1 MGIFTKAVKNIVEN
15 QTSKI
20 KPSKDINPL
29 VKQTEDIF
37 KSPDQVGDPMFDS
50 ELSLLSD
57 TNQKVID
64 EEKLGFEKEEIVGR
78 LYSPVY
84 SAIENMAIGKGGTKG
99 ENISAY
105 LKKRA
110 PNVDKTELE
119 SFDII
124 LDPKRLYTKEE
135 VLDLAKEKGS
145 TDYTIEKLRF
155 PEYRDSQRQ
164 GVMDVEEDYVELTV
178 EGKQKYTESSSAVH
192 LGRKSNVGHS
202 RSSIRRESSKDG
214 PLTQKIANRLRYL
227 LIEEIQSDVAKRRGE
242 DGYLTGIEYNPD
254 EADYDRVIGSFED
267 ESMMAGINYN
277 VDTNP
282 NVEEIIRI
290 ELTNNFSPYNVN
302 NVDDIKIINEDE
314 TYIGLFKD
322 RIEKQT
328 GKRPEGNTLIKSARN
343 ALIDSSDFSRAKV
356 DDTLVNAQ
364 GSADPEGQFVDDI
377 DRLFNGLSEKLVNVY
392 SAQKEN
398 TKSIQKIPVDSRSG
412 YVRKLI
418 LANIAY
424 AKRNGID
431 KIVIPNPRE
440 IAKQRL
446 ESFDSILG
454 YDQQLFKAY
463 EKASKKKGFNKD
475 EFATDYF
482 EKIFKP
488 LYKDAVTKV
497 LNTLKSETKGK
508 IKYGTKELKYRG
520 PYKEDAQGRLT
531 NTRLPYKAN
540 AIEIDITDFEF
551 NPEAQSLR
559 FNEGGVVPMQ
569 EQMRLFNEG
578 GLEDEGG
585 SVDPVSG
592 NDVPVGSTQEEVRD
606 DIPAMLSEGEFVF
619 PADVVRFVGLEKL
632 MQLRQEAKMGLKQME
647 AMGQM
652 GNSEEA
658 TMPDDMP
665 FSMADLIIVG
675 GEGEEPREMAQ
686 GGVVHMNDGGYFP
699 KFVDQGV
706 ETAPINIEN
715 FDTTLP
721 DADFSNVKKYV
732 NKEGKVRFIPFG
744 PDGKP
749 LYPIPVGFFP
759 ENELPEDTPTETEE
773 AIPTTPTGGGGG
785 GGRSR
790 LSPFQE
796 AGSWNMDT
804 TTEAGMQMWID
815 EATKISTFGN
825 MGTGIVAAINPMLGA
840 AFAGFNK
847 MQKNKV
853 ISMLD
858 DKIGSAQSQAQIDSL
873 NKIKTRLTTKEGKGI
888 ISQAISGFIKP
899 IAEALGIGEK
909 EEKVIEEVSKSEA
922 VADPIVE
929 TEEETQQRYESTLA
943 QIKSLEPQRYES
955 TAEQMQRAEFMGDF
969 KQPDVGP
976 AFARSSFGKI
986 DLGATSEQVAEA
998 DRAQQRFA
1006 AQADAARKEKERLTP
1021 KPYES
1026 TAEQMQRAEFMGEF
1040 EQPQR
1045 YESTAEQMQRAEFQ
1059 MPEVQSTSVRKDGLS
1074 TERDPLPGLTQIK
1087 EGILNPLAD
1096 ALTINERGTTNA
1108 YESLMNFISQYTSDD
1123 PELSNLITQKV
1134 RSVDTE
1140 DLGFSG
1146 TINALGTGSL
1156 PTEGDI
1162 EKYLS
1167 SVSDDKPKKD
1177 TSAKDRKDRRDYQK
1191 TLRDAGTKAQKDV
1204 DRYKSSDAGKKA
1216 TSTASGKAAMDR
1228 TESVVRDMQRGVT
1241 RGFAKGGLAS
1251 RRK

>member
-1 MGIFTKAVKNIVEN
+1 MGIFTKGIKEVVKKQISE
-15 QTSKI
+15 T
-20 KPSKDINPL
+20 KPKKEISPL
-29 VKQTEDIF
+29 VKQTEDILVT
-37 KSPDQVGDPMFDS
+37 PDQIPEQTDYFGKKVDPY
-50 ELSLLSD
+50 EE
-57 TNQKVID
+57 VI
-64 EEKLGFEKEEIVGR
+64 GR

-84 SAIENMAIGKGGTKG
+84 SAIENMPIGKGGTKG
-99 ENISAY
+99 ENINAY
-105 LKKRA
+105 LQKRA
-110 PNVDKTELE
+110 PNVDKAELQ
-119 SFDII
+119 SFDLN
-124 LDPKRLYTKEE
+124 LDPKRLYTREE
-135 VLDLAKEKGS
+135 VLNLAKQEGS
-145 TDYTIEKLRF
+145 PDYTIEKQKYT
-155 PEYRDSQRQ
+155 EYEDTQRQ
-164 GVMDVEEDYVELTV
+164 RVMDAEEDYVELTV
-178 EGKQKYTESSSAVH
+178 QGKQEYTVAPSSVH
-192 LGRKSNVGHS
+192 LGRKSSLGHT
-202 RSSIRRESSKDG
+202 RSSIRRES
-214 PLTQKIANRLRYL
+214 PTQLQQKIVDRPRYL
-227 LIEEIQSDVAKRRGE
+227 LIEEIQSDLAKERGE
-242 DGYLTGIEYNPD
+242 DGYLKEDYFEFD
-254 EADYDRVIGSFED
+254 ED
-267 ESMMAGINYN
+267 NYN
-277 VDTNP
+277 LQLETPFSNMSFVSEDFNADLSFKLRDS
-282 NVEEIIRI
+282 VQKFVYEK
-290 ELTNNFSPYNVN
+290 FSPYNVN
-302 NVDDIKIINEDE
+302 NVDDVKKINEDE
-314 TYIGLFKD
+314 TYVGLLKD
-322 RIEKQT
+322 EVKKIT
-328 GKRPEGNTLIKSARN
+328 GKEPVGDTVIKVAKNAFVDNTDFARVERAGYLDPNIKYE
-343 ALIDSSDFSRAKV
+343 SSDLQELYSDEINQEFDSILNNLNSLYLRKKSTP
-356 DDTLVNAQ
+356 DDVK
-364 GSADPEGQFVDDI
+364 
-377 DRLFNGLSEKLVNVY
+377 KL
-392 SAQKEN
+392 
-398 TKSIQKIPVDSRSG
+398 PVASRSD
-412 YVRKLI
+412 YVKRLL

-424 AKRNGID
+424 AKRNGIN
-431 KIVIPNPRE
+431 KIVIPSPAE
-440 IAKQRL
+440 IAKERIDG
-446 ESFDSILG
+446 FDIVLSG
-454 YDQQLFKAY
+454 DKQLFKVY
-463 EKASKKKGFNKD
+463 EEASKKKGFNQD
-475 EFATDYF
+475 EFAADYF

-488 LYKDAVTKV
+488 LYKDAITKV
-497 LNTLKSETKGK
+497 LNSLKSETKGK

-531 NTRLPYKAN
+531 NTRLPYKAD

-551 NPEAQSLR
+551 NPEAQGLR

-619 PADVVRFVGLEKL
+619 PADVVRYVGLEKL

-658 TMPDDMP
+658 TIPDDMP

-675 GEGEEPREMAQ
+675 AEGEEPKEMSQ
-686 GGVVHMNDGGYFP
+686 GGVVHMSNGGYLP
-699 KFVDQGV
+699 RFVDQGV

-715 FDTTLP
+715 FDTTLS
-721 DADFSNVKKYV
+721 DTDFSNVKKYV

-759 ENELPEDTPTETEE
+759 EDELPEDTPTETEE

-785 GGRSR
+785 GSRSR

-825 MGTGIVAAINPMLGA
+825 IGTGVVAALNPMLGA

-858 DKIGSAQSQAQIDSL
+858 DKIGSAQSQAQIDEL

-909 EEKVIEEVSKSEA
+909 EEVVKKVIEVTNNDEGKSSDDIKTEVEQVSKSA
-922 VADPIVE
+922 FPSGRLDIDIP
-929 TEEETQQRYESTLA
+929 
-943 QIKSLEPQRYES
+943 PQ
-955 TAEQMQRAEFMGDF
+955 AEDRIA
-969 KQPDVGP
+969 P
-976 AFARSSFGKI
+976 A
-986 DLGATSEQVAEA
+986 
-998 DRAQQRFA
+998 
-1006 AQADAARKEKERLTP
+1006 ADAPYDDRNITP
-1021 KPYES
+1021 VRDITPPVFEPEAPPVDRS
-1026 TAEQMQRAEFMGEF
+1026 GAQTGLPRFDTRQNLISDRSGIQTGLEQKIA
-1040 EQPQR
+1040 PK
-1045 YESTAEQMQRAEFQ
+1045 AD
-1059 MPEVQSTSVRKDGLS
+1059 EVFDPTIQSTSVRDEGLQ
-1074 TERDPLPGLTQIK
+1074 TEAYSGTGYRGYDQIK

-1167 SVSDDKPKKD
+1167 SVSDDKPKID
-1177 TSAKDRKDRRDYQK
+1177 TSAKDRRDRRQNQKRFKDAALIAADTARDKSRSVYSAAKDRGASDK
-1191 TLRDAGTKAQKDV
+1191 ELR
-1204 DRYKSSDAGKKA
+1204 SI
-1216 TSTASGKAAMDR
+1216 
-1228 TESVVRDMQRGVT
+1228 QREHDKVMNKLENQYRGIQT
-1241 RGFAKGGLAS
+1241 GFAKGGLAS
-1251 RRK
+1251 RTK

>member
-1 MGIFTKAVKNIVEN
+1 MGIFTKGIKEVVKKQISE
-15 QTSKI
+15 T
-20 KPSKDINPL
+20 KPKKEISPL

-37 KSPDQVGDPMFDS
+37 TSSEPDQIYTQ
-50 ELSLLSD
+50 LSD
-57 TNQKVID
+57 DARSVLEKELGTP
-64 EEKLGFEKEEIVGR
+64 EEKTEEIVGR

-84 SAIENMAIGKGGTKG
+84 SAIENMPIGKGGTKG
-99 ENISAY
+99 ENINAY
-105 LKKRA
+105 LQKRA
-110 PNVDKTELE
+110 PNVDKAELQ
-119 SFDII
+119 SFDLN
-124 LDPKRLYTKEE
+124 LDPKRLYTREE
-135 VLDLAKEKGS
+135 VLNLAKQEGS
-145 TDYTIEKLRF
+145 PDYTIEKQRYT
-155 PEYRDSQRQ
+155 EYKDSQRQ
-164 GVMDVEEDYVELTV
+164 LVMDAEEDYVELTV
-178 EGKQKYTESSSAVH
+178 EGKQEYTVAPSSVH
-192 LGRKSNVGHS
+192 LGKKSNLGHT
-202 RSSIRRESSKDG
+202 RSSIRREA
-214 PLTQKIANRLRYL
+214 PTQLQQKIVDRPRYL
-227 LIEEIQSDVAKRRGE
+227 LIEEIQSDLAKRRGE
-242 DGYLTGIEYNPD
+242 DGRIKSSVFEVD
-254 EADYDRVIGSFED
+254 EDRYDSVMENAFDNLMNSTEDYSVTVDRDLRNS
-267 ESMMAGINYN
+267 INEFIVN
-277 VDTNP
+277 K
-282 NVEEIIRI
+282 
-290 ELTNNFSPYNVN
+290 FSPYNVD
-302 NVDDIKIINEDE
+302 NVDDIKKINDDE
-314 TYIGLFKD
+314 TYIGLLKD
-322 RIEKQT
+322 EVKKIT
-328 GKRPEGNTLIKSARN
+328 GREPVGNTILKVAN
-343 ALIDSSDFSRAKV
+343 HALIDNADFSQVSRSDFY
-356 DDTLVNAQ
+356 
-364 GSADPEGQFVDDI
+364 DPEIQYEASDLQQSYIEDVNDEFT
-377 DRLFNGLSEKLVNVY
+377 GLYNKLNSMYSQKGNYEKIKKL
-392 SAQKEN
+392 
-398 TKSIQKIPVDSRSG
+398 PVASRSD
-412 YVRKLI
+412 YVKRLL

-424 AKRNGID
+424 AKRNGIN

-440 IAKQRL
+440 IAKERIDHLDHALDQDENLL
-446 ESFDSILG
+446 E
-454 YDQQLFKAY
+454 AY
-463 EKASKKKGFNKD
+463 EKARKKKSFNED
-475 EFATDYF
+475 EFAADYF

-488 LYKDAVTKV
+488 LYKDAITKV
-497 LNTLKSETKGK
+497 LNSLKSETKGK

-531 NTRLPYKAN
+531 NTRLPYKAD

-551 NPEAQSLR
+551 NPEAQGLR

-619 PADVVRFVGLEKL
+619 PADVVRYVGLEKL

-658 TMPDDMP
+658 TIPDDMP

-675 GEGEEPREMAQ
+675 AEGEEPKEMSQ
-686 GGVVHMNDGGYFP
+686 GGVVHMSNGGYLP

-721 DADFSNVKKYV
+721 DTDFSNVKKYV

-785 GGRSR
+785 GSR
-790 LSPFQE
+790 QVRKSPFQE
-796 AGSWNMDT
+796 AGGFSGIDT

-815 EATKISTFGN
+815 EANKVSTFGN
-825 MGTGIVAAINPMLGA
+825 MGTGIVAAINPMLGV

-943 QIKSLEPQRYES
+943 QIQRSASLEDPSVDRS
-955 TAEQMQRAEFMGDF
+955 GAKTGFTPR
-969 KQPDVGP
+969 VG
-976 AFARSSFGKI
+976 
-986 DLGATSEQVAEA
+986 
-998 DRAQQRFA
+998 
-1006 AQADAARKEKERLTP
+1006 LTP
-1021 KPYES
+1021 RDVETDIVPPVDRS
-1026 TAEQMQRAEFMGEF
+1026 GAQTGLPRFDTRQNLISDRSGIQTGLEQKIA
-1040 EQPQR
+1040 PK
-1045 YESTAEQMQRAEFQ
+1045 AD
-1059 MPEVQSTSVRKDGLS
+1059 EVFDPTIQSTSVRDEGLQ
-1074 TERDPLPGLTQIK
+1074 TEAYSGTGYRGYDQIK

-1167 SVSDDKPKKD
+1167 SVSDDKPKID
-1177 TSAKDRKDRRDYQK
+1177 TSAKDRRDRRQNQKRFKDAATK
-1191 TLRDAGTKAQKDV
+1191 TLDTFARKEYETVKDI
-1204 DRYKSSDAGKKA
+1204 DDSKRL
-1216 TSTASGKAAMDR
+1216 STAFKNAKAVKEKLKQQEKGII
-1228 TESVVRDMQRGVT
+1228 T
-1241 RGFAKGGLAS
+1241 GFAKGGLAS

>member
-1 MGIFTKAVKNIVEN
+1 MSIFTKAVKNIVEN

-37 KSPDQVGDPMFDS
+37 KSPDQVGDPMLDDTI
-50 ELSLLSD
+50 SLLSD
-57 TNQKVID
+57 TNQKAVD
-64 EEKLGFEKEEIVGR
+64 EEKIGLEKEEIVGR

-105 LKKRA
+105 LRKRA

-119 SFDII
+119 SFDIN

-155 PEYRDSQRQ
+155 PEYKDTQRQ
-164 GVMDVEEDYVELTV
+164 SVMDAEEDYVELTV

-192 LGRKSNVGHS
+192 LGRKSNIGHS
-202 RSSIRRESSKDG
+202 RSSIRREA
-214 PLTQKIANRLRYL
+214 PTQLQQKIIDRPRYL

-242 DGYLTGIEYNPD
+242 DGYLTGIEFNPD
-254 EADYDRVIGSFED
+254 AEDYDQLIGSFD
-267 ESMMAGINYN
+267 NESMYAGINYN
-277 VDTNP
+277 VYTNP
-282 NVEEIIRI
+282 NVEEIIRLHI
-290 ELTNNFSPYNVN
+290 TNNFSPYNVN
-302 NVDDIKIINEDE
+302 TVDDIKLINEDE
-314 TYIGLFKD
+314 TYTGLFKD
-322 RIEKQT
+322 EIEKQT
-328 GKRPEGNTLIKSARN
+328 GKRPEGNTLIKAARN
-343 ALIDSSDFSRAKV
+343 ALIDNSDFSDAKV
-356 DDTLVNAQ
+356 DDALVNAQ
-364 GSADPEGQFVDDI
+364 GSADPEGQFVNDI
-377 DRLFNGLSEKLVNVY
+377 DRLFNELSEKLVKVY
-392 SAQKEN
+392 SGQKEN
-398 TKSIQKIPVDSRSG
+398 TASIQKIPVDSRSG

-440 IAKQRL
+440 IAKMRL
-446 ESFDSILG
+446 ETFDSALAS
-454 YDQQLFKAY
+454 DQQLFKAY
-463 EKASKKKGFNKD
+463 EKARKKKGFNYD
-475 EFATDYF
+475 EYATDYF

-497 LNTLKSETKGK
+497 LNSLKSETKGK

-531 NTRLPYKAN
+531 NTRLPYKAD

-551 NPEAQSLR
+551 NPEAQGLR
-559 FNEGGVVPMQ
+559 FNEGGAVPMQ
-569 EQMRLFNEG
+569 EQMKLFNEG
-578 GLEDEGG
+578 GLKDEGG

-619 PADVVRFVGLEKL
+619 PADVVRYLGLERL

-658 TMPDDMP
+658 TMPDDLP
-665 FSMADLIIVG
+665 FNMADLIIVA
-675 GEGEEPREMAQ
+675 GEGEEPKEMAQ
-686 GGVVHMNDGGYFP
+686 GGVVHMSNGGYLP

-706 ETAPINIEN
+706 ETAPINIES

-721 DADFSNVKKYV
+721 DPDFSNVKKYV

-759 ENELPEDTPTETEE
+759 EGELPEDTPTETEE
-773 AIPTTPTGGGGG
+773 AIPTTPTDSGSD
-785 GGRSR
+785 SR
-790 LSPFQE
+790 QVRRSPFQE

-804 TTEAGMQMWID
+804 STEAGMQMWID
-815 EATKISTFGN
+815 EANKISTFGN
-825 MGTGIVAAINPMLGA
+825 IGTGVVAALNPMLGA

-858 DKIGSAQSQAQIDSL
+858 DKIGSAQSQAQIDEL

-888 ISQAISGFIKP
+888 IAQAISGFIKP

-909 EEKVIEEVSKSEA
+909 EEKVMEDVAKITTDDEGESPDDIKTKVEQVSKSA
-922 VADPIVE
+922 FPSGRLDVDTP
-929 TEEETQQRYESTLA
+929 
-943 QIKSLEPQRYES
+943 PQ
-955 TAEQMQRAEFMGDF
+955 AEDRIA
-969 KQPDVGP
+969 P
-976 AFARSSFGKI
+976 A
-986 DLGATSEQVAEA
+986 
-998 DRAQQRFA
+998 
-1006 AQADAARKEKERLTP
+1006 ADAPYDDRTITP
-1021 KPYES
+1021 VRDITPPVFEPEAPPVDRS
-1026 TAEQMQRAEFMGEF
+1026 GAQTGLPRFDTRQNLISDRSGIQTGLEQKIAPKADEIFD
-1040 EQPQR
+1040 P
-1045 YESTAEQMQRAEFQ
+1045 T
-1059 MPEVQSTSVRKDGLS
+1059 VQSQSVRDEGLQ
-1074 TERDPLPGLTQIK
+1074 TEAYSGTGYRGYDQIK
-1087 EGILNPLAD
+1087 EGILNPLARS
-1096 ALTINERGTTNA
+1096 LTINERGTTNA
-1108 YESLMNFISQYTSDD
+1108 YESLMNFIKQYTDD
-1123 PELSNLITQKV
+1123 SPELSSLIAQKQRAEDSDANLDFT
-1134 RSVDTE
+1134 
-1140 DLGFSG
+1140 G

-1156 PTEGDI
+1156 PTEGEI
-1162 EKYLS
+1162 ESYLS
-1167 SVSDDKPKKD
+1167 SVSDDKPKD
-1177 TSAKDRKDRRDYQK
+1177 TSAKDRRDRRKRQER
-1191 TLRDAGTKAQKDV
+1191 LRDAGKKAQKDV

-1251 RRK
+1251 RTK

>member
-37 KSPDQVGDPMFDS
+37 KSPDQVGDPMLDDTI
-50 ELSLLSD
+50 SLLSE
-57 TNQKVID
+57 TNQKYVD
-64 EEKLGFEKEEIVGR
+64 EEKIGLEKEEIVGR

-105 LKKRA
+105 LRKRA

-119 SFDII
+119 SFDIN

-145 TDYTIEKLRF
+145 TDYTIEKQQF

-164 GVMDVEEDYVELTV
+164 DVMDAEEDYLELTV

-192 LGRKSNVGHS
+192 LGRKSNIGHS
-202 RSSIRRESSKDG
+202 RSSIRREA
-214 PLTQKIANRLRYL
+214 PTQLQQKIIDRPRYL
-227 LIEEIQSDVAKRRGE
+227 LIEEIQSDLAKRRGK
-242 DGYLTGIEYNPD
+242 DGYIEGIEFNPD
-254 EADYDRVIGSFED
+254 EEDYDQLILSFD
-267 ESMMAGINYN
+267 NESMYTGINYN
-277 VDTNP
+277 VYTDS
-282 NVEEIIRI
+282 NVEEIIRLEI
-290 ELTNNFSPYNVN
+290 TNNFSPFNVN
-302 NVDDIKIINEDE
+302 TVDDIKLINEDE

-328 GKRPEGNTLIKSARN
+328 GKRPEGNTLIKAARN
-343 ALIDSSDFSRAKV
+343 ALIDSSDFSDAKV
-356 DDTLVNAQ
+356 DDALVNAQ
-364 GSADPEGQFVDDI
+364 GSADPEGQFVNDI
-377 DRLFNGLSEKLVNVY
+377 DRLFNELPEKLVKVY
-392 SAQKEN
+392 SGQKEN
-398 TKSIQKIPVDSRSG
+398 TASIQKIPVDSRSG

-440 IAKQRL
+440 IAKMRI
-446 ESFDSILG
+446 ETFDSVLAS
-454 YDQQLFKAY
+454 DQQLFKAY
-463 EKASKKKGFNKD
+463 EKARKKKGFNYD
-475 EFATDYF
+475 EYAADYF

-488 LYKDAVTKV
+488 LYKDSVTKV

-531 NTRLPYKAN
+531 NTRLPYKAD

-559 FNEGGVVPMQ
+559 FNEGGAVSMQ
-569 EQMRLFNEG
+569 EQMKLFNEG
-578 GLEDEGG
+578 GLKDEGG

-592 NDVPVGSTQEEVRD
+592 NDVPIGSTQEEVRD

-619 PADVVRFVGLEKL
+619 PADVVRYLGLERL

-658 TMPDDMP
+658 TMPDDLP
-665 FSMADLIIVG
+665 FNMADLIIVA
-675 GEGEEPREMAQ
+675 GEGEEPKEMAQ
-686 GGVVHMNDGGYFP
+686 GGVVHMSNGGYLP

-706 ETAPINIEN
+706 ETAPINIES

-721 DADFSNVKKYV
+721 NPDFSNVKKYV

-759 ENELPEDTPTETEE
+759 EGELPEDTPTETEE

-785 GGRSR
+785 SR
-790 LSPFQE
+790 QTRFSPFQE

-804 TTEAGMQMWID
+804 STEAGMQMWID
-815 EATKISTFGN
+815 EANKISTFGN
-825 MGTGIVAAINPMLGA
+825 IGTGVVAALNPMLGA

-858 DKIGSAQSQAQIDSL
+858 DKIGSAQSQAQIDEL

-888 ISQAISGFIKP
+888 IAQAISGFIKP

-909 EEKVIEEVSKSEA
+909 EEVVKKVIEVTNNDEGKSSDDIKTEVEQVSKSAFPSGRLDIDTPPPVSESKA
-922 VADPIVE
+922 PPVDRSGAQTGLPRVDTRQNLISDRSGIQTGLERTIAPKADEVFDP
-929 TEEETQQRYESTLA
+929 T
-943 QIKSLEPQRYES
+943 
-955 TAEQMQRAEFMGDF
+955 
-969 KQPDVGP
+969 
-976 AFARSSFGKI
+976 
-986 DLGATSEQVAEA
+986 
-998 DRAQQRFA
+998 
-1006 AQADAARKEKERLTP
+1006 
-1021 KPYES
+1021 
-1026 TAEQMQRAEFMGEF
+1026 
-1040 EQPQR
+1040 
-1045 YESTAEQMQRAEFQ
+1045 
-1059 MPEVQSTSVRKDGLS
+1059 VQSQSVRDEGLQ
-1074 TERDPLPGLTQIK
+1074 TE
-1087 EGILNPLAD
+1087 
-1096 ALTINERGTTNA
+1096 A
-1108 YESLMNFISQYTSDD
+1108 Y
-1123 PELSNLITQKV
+1123 
-1134 RSVDTE
+1134 
-1140 DLGFSG
+1140 SG
-1146 TINALGTGSL
+1146 
-1156 PTEGDI
+1156 
-1162 EKYLS
+1162 
-1167 SVSDDKPKKD
+1167 
-1177 TSAKDRKDRRDYQK
+1177 
-1191 TLRDAGTKAQKDV
+1191 
-1204 DRYKSSDAGKKA
+1204 
-1216 TSTASGKAAMDR
+1216 
-1228 TESVVRDMQRGVT
+1228 
-1241 RGFAKGGLAS
+1241 
-1251 RRK
+1251 

>member
-1 MGIFTKAVKNIVEN
+1 MSIFTKAVKNIVEN

-37 KSPDQVGDPMFDS
+37 KSPDQVGDPMLDDTI
-50 ELSLLSD
+50 SLLSD
-57 TNQKVID
+57 TNQKAVD
-64 EEKLGFEKEEIVGR
+64 EEKIGLEKEEIVGR

-105 LKKRA
+105 LRKRA

-119 SFDII
+119 SFDIN

-155 PEYRDSQRQ
+155 PEYKDTQRQ
-164 GVMDVEEDYVELTV
+164 SVMDAEEDYVELTV

-192 LGRKSNVGHS
+192 LGRKSNIGHS
-202 RSSIRRESSKDG
+202 RSSIRREA
-214 PLTQKIANRLRYL
+214 PTQLQQKIIDRPRYL

-242 DGYLTGIEYNPD
+242 DGYLTGIEFNPD
-254 EADYDRVIGSFED
+254 AEDYDQLIGSFD
-267 ESMMAGINYN
+267 NESMYAGINYN
-277 VDTNP
+277 VYTNP
-282 NVEEIIRI
+282 NVEEIIRLHI
-290 ELTNNFSPYNVN
+290 TNNFSPYNVN
-302 NVDDIKIINEDE
+302 TVDDIKLINEDE
-314 TYIGLFKD
+314 TYTGLFKD
-322 RIEKQT
+322 EIEKQT
-328 GKRPEGNTLIKSARN
+328 GKRPEGNTLIKAARN
-343 ALIDSSDFSRAKV
+343 ALIDNSDFSDAKV
-356 DDTLVNAQ
+356 DDALVNAQ
-364 GSADPEGQFVDDI
+364 GSADPEGQFVNDI
-377 DRLFNGLSEKLVNVY
+377 DRLFNELSEKLVKVY
-392 SAQKEN
+392 SGQKEN
-398 TKSIQKIPVDSRSG
+398 TASIQKIPVDSRSG

-440 IAKQRL
+440 IAKMRL
-446 ESFDSILG
+446 ETFDSALAS
-454 YDQQLFKAY
+454 DQQLFKAY
-463 EKASKKKGFNKD
+463 EKARKKKGFNYD
-475 EFATDYF
+475 EYATDYF

-497 LNTLKSETKGK
+497 LNSLKSETKGK

-531 NTRLPYKAN
+531 NTRLPYKAD

-551 NPEAQSLR
+551 NPEAQGLR
-559 FNEGGVVPMQ
+559 FNEGGAVPMQ
-569 EQMRLFNEG
+569 EQMKLFNEG
-578 GLEDEGG
+578 GLKDEGG

-619 PADVVRFVGLEKL
+619 PADVVRYLGLERL

-658 TMPDDMP
+658 TMPDDLP
-665 FSMADLIIVG
+665 FNMADLIIVA
-675 GEGEEPREMAQ
+675 GEGEEPKEMAQ
-686 GGVVHMNDGGYFP
+686 GGVVHMSNGGYLP

-706 ETAPINIEN
+706 ETAPINIES

-721 DADFSNVKKYV
+721 DPDFSNVKKYV

-759 ENELPEDTPTETEE
+759 EGELPEDTPTETEE
-773 AIPTTPTGGGGG
+773 AIPTTPTDSGSE
-785 GGRSR
+785 SR
-790 LSPFQE
+790 QVRRSPFQE
-796 AGSWNMDT
+796 AGGFSNIDT

-815 EATKISTFGN
+815 EANKISTFGN
-825 MGTGIVAAINPMLGA
+825 IGTGVVAALNPMLGA

-858 DKIGSAQSQAQIDSL
+858 DKIGSAQSQAQIDEL

-888 ISQAISGFIKP
+888 IAQAISGFIKP

-909 EEKVIEEVSKSEA
+909 EEVLKKVIEVTNNDEGKSSDDIQTEVEQVSKSA
-922 VADPIVE
+922 FPSGRLDVDTP
-929 TEEETQQRYESTLA
+929 
-943 QIKSLEPQRYES
+943 PQ
-955 TAEQMQRAEFMGDF
+955 AEDRIA
-969 KQPDVGP
+969 P
-976 AFARSSFGKI
+976 A
-986 DLGATSEQVAEA
+986 
-998 DRAQQRFA
+998 
-1006 AQADAARKEKERLTP
+1006 ADAPYDDRTITP
-1021 KPYES
+1021 VRDITPPV
-1026 TAEQMQRAEFMGEF
+1026 F
-1040 EQPQR
+1040 E
-1045 YESTAEQMQRAEFQ
+1045 
-1059 MPEVQSTSVRKDGLS
+1059 PEVPPVDRSGAQTGLPRFDTRQNLISDRSGIQTGLEQKIAPKADEIFDPTVQSQSVRDEGLQ
-1074 TERDPLPGLTQIK
+1074 TEAYSGTGYRGYDQIK
-1087 EGILNPLAD
+1087 EGILNPLARS
-1096 ALTINERGTTNA
+1096 LTINERGTTNA
-1108 YESLMNFISQYTSDD
+1108 YESLMNFIKQYTDD
-1123 PELSNLITQKV
+1123 SPELSSLIAQKQRAEDSDANLDFT
-1134 RSVDTE
+1134 
-1140 DLGFSG
+1140 G

-1156 PTEGDI
+1156 PTEGEI
-1162 EKYLS
+1162 ESYLS
-1167 SVSDDKPKKD
+1167 SVSDDKPKD
-1177 TSAKDRKDRRDYQK
+1177 TSAKDRRDRRKRQER
-1191 TLRDAGTKAQKDV
+1191 LRDAGKKAQKDV

-1251 RRK
+1251 RTK

>member
-119 SFDII
+119 SFDIV

-164 GVMDVEEDYVELTV
+164 GVMDVEEDYIELTV

-202 RSSIRRESSKDG
+202 RSSIRRESLKDG
-214 PLTQKIANRLRYL
+214 PLTQKIADRPSYL

-328 GKRPEGNTLIKSARN
+328 DKRPEGNTLIKSARN

-398 TKSIQKIPVDSRSG
+398 TRSIQKIPVDSRSG

-463 EKASKKKGFNKD
+463 EKASKKKNFNKD

-482 EKIFKP
+482 EKIFNP

-531 NTRLPYKAN
+531 NTRLPYKAS

-686 GGVVHMNDGGYFP
+686 GGVVHMNDGGYLP

-785 GGRSR
+785 GSRSR
-790 LSPFQE
+790 PSPFQE
-796 AGSWNMDT
+796 AGSWNMNT

-943 QIKSLEPQRYES
+943 QIQRSASLEDPSVDRS
-955 TAEQMQRAEFMGDF
+955 GAKTGFTPR
-969 KQPDVGP
+969 VG
-976 AFARSSFGKI
+976 
-986 DLGATSEQVAEA
+986 
-998 DRAQQRFA
+998 
-1006 AQADAARKEKERLTP
+1006 LTP
-1021 KPYES
+1021 RDVETDTLTEKQKNLFKNLEGSAGFFQRDAVGTVPK
-1026 TAEQMQRAEFMGEF
+1026 AEEVTGGLGEVKTRR
-1040 EQPQR
+1040 EDIVD
-1045 YESTAEQMQRAEFQ
+1045 ETLT
-1059 MPEVQSTSVRKDGLS
+1059 PEVQSNSVRDEGLQNS
-1074 TERDPLPGLTQIK
+1074 RTGYRGYDQIK

-1123 PELSNLITQKV
+1123 PELSNLITQKI

-1177 TSAKDRKDRRDYQK
+1177 TSAKDRKDRKDYQK

-1228 TESVVRDMQRGVT
+1228 TESAVRDMQRGVT

>member
-1 MGIFTKAVKNIVEN
+1 MSIFTKAVKNIVEN

-37 KSPDQVGDPMFDS
+37 KSPDQVGDPMLDDTI
-50 ELSLLSD
+50 SLLSD
-57 TNQKVID
+57 TNQKAVD
-64 EEKLGFEKEEIVGR
+64 EEKIGLEKEEIVGR

-105 LKKRA
+105 LRKRA

-119 SFDII
+119 SFDIN

-155 PEYRDSQRQ
+155 PEYKDTQRQ
-164 GVMDVEEDYVELTV
+164 SVMDAEEDYVELTV

-192 LGRKSNVGHS
+192 LGRKSNIGHS
-202 RSSIRRESSKDG
+202 RSSIRREA
-214 PLTQKIANRLRYL
+214 PTQLQQKIIDRPRYL

-242 DGYLTGIEYNPD
+242 DGYLTGIEFNPD
-254 EADYDRVIGSFED
+254 AEDYDQLIGSFD
-267 ESMMAGINYN
+267 NESMYAGINYN
-277 VDTNP
+277 VYTNP
-282 NVEEIIRI
+282 NVEEIIRLHI
-290 ELTNNFSPYNVN
+290 TNNFSPYNVN
-302 NVDDIKIINEDE
+302 TVDDIKLINEDE
-314 TYIGLFKD
+314 TYTGLFKD
-322 RIEKQT
+322 EIEKQT
-328 GKRPEGNTLIKSARN
+328 GKRPEGNTLIKAARN
-343 ALIDSSDFSRAKV
+343 ALIDNSDFSDAKV
-356 DDTLVNAQ
+356 DDALVNAQ
-364 GSADPEGQFVDDI
+364 GSADPEGQFVNDI
-377 DRLFNGLSEKLVNVY
+377 DRLFNELSEKLVKVY
-392 SAQKEN
+392 SGQKEN
-398 TKSIQKIPVDSRSG
+398 TASIQKIPVDSRSG

-440 IAKQRL
+440 IAKMRL
-446 ESFDSILG
+446 ETFDSALAS
-454 YDQQLFKAY
+454 DQQLFKAY
-463 EKASKKKGFNKD
+463 EKARKKKGFNYD
-475 EFATDYF
+475 EYATDYF

-497 LNTLKSETKGK
+497 LNSLKSETKGK

-531 NTRLPYKAN
+531 NTRLPYKAD

-551 NPEAQSLR
+551 NPEAQGLR
-559 FNEGGVVPMQ
+559 FNEGGAVPMQ
-569 EQMRLFNEG
+569 EQMKLFNEG
-578 GLEDEGG
+578 GLKDEGG

-619 PADVVRFVGLEKL
+619 PADVVRYLGLERL

-658 TMPDDMP
+658 TMPDDLP
-665 FSMADLIIVG
+665 FNMADLIIVA
-675 GEGEEPREMAQ
+675 GEGEEPKEMAQ
-686 GGVVHMNDGGYFP
+686 GGVVHMSNGGYLP

-706 ETAPINIEN
+706 ETAPINIES

-721 DADFSNVKKYV
+721 DPDFSNVKKYV

-759 ENELPEDTPTETEE
+759 EGELPEDTPTETEE
-773 AIPTTPTGGGGG
+773 AIPTTPTDSGSE
-785 GGRSR
+785 SR
-790 LSPFQE
+790 QVRRSPFQE
-796 AGSWNMDT
+796 AGGFSNIDT

-815 EATKISTFGN
+815 EANKISTFGN
-825 MGTGIVAAINPMLGA
+825 IGTGVVAALNPMLGA

-858 DKIGSAQSQAQIDSL
+858 DKIGSAQSQAQIDEL

-888 ISQAISGFIKP
+888 IAQAISGFIKP

-909 EEKVIEEVSKSEA
+909 EEKVMEDVAKITTDDEGESPDDIKTKVEQVSKSA
-922 VADPIVE
+922 FPSGRLDVDTP
-929 TEEETQQRYESTLA
+929 
-943 QIKSLEPQRYES
+943 PQ
-955 TAEQMQRAEFMGDF
+955 AEDRIA
-969 KQPDVGP
+969 P
-976 AFARSSFGKI
+976 A
-986 DLGATSEQVAEA
+986 
-998 DRAQQRFA
+998 
-1006 AQADAARKEKERLTP
+1006 ADAPYDDRTITP
-1021 KPYES
+1021 VRDITPPVFEPEAPPVDRS
-1026 TAEQMQRAEFMGEF
+1026 GAQTGLPRFDTRQNLISDRSGIQTGLEQKIAPKADEIFD
-1040 EQPQR
+1040 P
-1045 YESTAEQMQRAEFQ
+1045 T
-1059 MPEVQSTSVRKDGLS
+1059 VQSQSVRDEGLQ
-1074 TERDPLPGLTQIK
+1074 TEAYSGTGYRGYDQIK
-1087 EGILNPLAD
+1087 EGILNPLARS
-1096 ALTINERGTTNA
+1096 LTINERGTTNA
-1108 YESLMNFISQYTSDD
+1108 YESLMNFIKQYTDD
-1123 PELSNLITQKV
+1123 SPELSSLIAQKQRAEDSDANLDFT
-1134 RSVDTE
+1134 
-1140 DLGFSG
+1140 G

-1156 PTEGDI
+1156 PTEGEI
-1162 EKYLS
+1162 ESYLS
-1167 SVSDDKPKKD
+1167 SVSDDKPKD
-1177 TSAKDRKDRRDYQK
+1177 TSAKDRRDRRKRQER
-1191 TLRDAGTKAQKDV
+1191 LRDAGKKAQKDV

-1251 RRK
+1251 RTK

>member
-37 KSPDQVGDPMFDS
+37 KSPDQVGDPMLDDTI
-50 ELSLLSD
+50 SLLSE
-57 TNQKVID
+57 TNQKYVD
-64 EEKLGFEKEEIVGR
+64 EEKIGLEKEEIVGR

-105 LKKRA
+105 LRKRA

-119 SFDII
+119 SFDIN

-145 TDYTIEKLRF
+145 TDYTIEKQQF

-164 GVMDVEEDYVELTV
+164 DVMDAEEDYLELTV

-192 LGRKSNVGHS
+192 LGRKSNIGHS
-202 RSSIRRESSKDG
+202 RSSIRREA
-214 PLTQKIANRLRYL
+214 PTQLQQKIIDRPRYL
-227 LIEEIQSDVAKRRGE
+227 LIEEIQSDLAKRRGK
-242 DGYLTGIEYNPD
+242 DGYIEGIEFNPD
-254 EADYDRVIGSFED
+254 EEDYDELILSFD
-267 ESMMAGINYN
+267 NESMYTGINYN
-277 VDTNP
+277 VYTDS
-282 NVEEIIRI
+282 NVEEIIRLEI
-290 ELTNNFSPYNVN
+290 TNNFSPFNVN
-302 NVDDIKIINEDE
+302 TVDDIKLINEDE

-328 GKRPEGNTLIKSARN
+328 GKRPEGNTLIKAARN
-343 ALIDSSDFSRAKV
+343 ALIDSSDFSDAKV
-356 DDTLVNAQ
+356 DDALVNAQ
-364 GSADPEGQFVDDI
+364 GSADPEGQFVNDI
-377 DRLFNGLSEKLVNVY
+377 DRLFNELPEKLVKVY
-392 SAQKEN
+392 SGQKEN
-398 TKSIQKIPVDSRSG
+398 TASIQKIPVDSRSG

-440 IAKQRL
+440 IAKMRI
-446 ESFDSILG
+446 ETFDSVLAS
-454 YDQQLFKAY
+454 DQQLFKAY
-463 EKASKKKGFNKD
+463 EKARKKKGFNYD
-475 EFATDYF
+475 EYAADYF

-488 LYKDAVTKV
+488 LYKDSVTKV

-531 NTRLPYKAN
+531 NTRLPYKAD

-559 FNEGGVVPMQ
+559 FNEGGAVSMQ
-569 EQMRLFNEG
+569 EQMKLFNEG
-578 GLEDEGG
+578 GLKDEGG

-592 NDVPVGSTQEEVRD
+592 NDVPIGSTQEEVRD

-619 PADVVRFVGLEKL
+619 PADVVRYLGLERL

-658 TMPDDMP
+658 TMPDDLP
-665 FSMADLIIVG
+665 FNMADLIIVA
-675 GEGEEPREMAQ
+675 GEGEEPKEMAQ
-686 GGVVHMNDGGYFP
+686 GGVVHMSNGGYLP

-706 ETAPINIEN
+706 ETAPINIES

-721 DADFSNVKKYV
+721 DPDFSNVKKYV

-759 ENELPEDTPTETEE
+759 EGELPEDTPTETEE

-785 GGRSR
+785 SR
-790 LSPFQE
+790 QTRFSPFQE

-804 TTEAGMQMWID
+804 STEAGMQMWID
-815 EATKISTFGN
+815 EANKISTFGN
-825 MGTGIVAAINPMLGA
+825 IGTGVVAALNPMLGA

-858 DKIGSAQSQAQIDSL
+858 DKIGSAQSQAQIDEL

-888 ISQAISGFIKP
+888 IAQAISGFIKP

-909 EEKVIEEVSKSEA
+909 EEVVKKVIEVTNNDEGKSSDDIKTEVEQVSKSAFPSGRLDIDTPPQAEDSKSA
-922 VADPIVE
+922 FPSGRLDIDTPPPVSESKAPPVDRSGAQTGLPRVDTRQNLISDRSGIQTGLERTIAPKADEVFDP
-929 TEEETQQRYESTLA
+929 T
-943 QIKSLEPQRYES
+943 
-955 TAEQMQRAEFMGDF
+955 
-969 KQPDVGP
+969 
-976 AFARSSFGKI
+976 
-986 DLGATSEQVAEA
+986 
-998 DRAQQRFA
+998 
-1006 AQADAARKEKERLTP
+1006 
-1021 KPYES
+1021 
-1026 TAEQMQRAEFMGEF
+1026 
-1040 EQPQR
+1040 
-1045 YESTAEQMQRAEFQ
+1045 
-1059 MPEVQSTSVRKDGLS
+1059 VQSQSVRDEGLQ
-1074 TERDPLPGLTQIK
+1074 TEAYSGSGYKGYDQIN
-1087 EGILNPLAD
+1087 EGIIKPLAN
-1096 ALTINERGTTNA
+1096 ALQINERGTTNA
-1108 YESLMNFISQYTSDD
+1108 YESLMNFIKQYTSDA
-1123 PELSNLITQKV
+1123 PELSSLIAQKQRAEDSDANLDFTGTMQP
-1134 RSVDTE
+1134 
-1140 DLGFSG
+1140 FSG
-1146 TINALGTGSL
+1146 QDL

-1162 EKYLS
+1162 ERYLS

-1177 TSAKDRKDRRDYQK
+1177 TSAKDRRDRRQNQK
-1191 TLRDAGTKAQKDV
+1191 RFKDAATKALREDAIGGGSFKVFKDAY
-1204 DRYKSSDAGKKA
+1204 DSGASSERLQSIAKEDKKI
-1216 TSTASGKAAMDR
+1216 K
-1228 TESVVRDMQRGVT
+1228 EKLKDMEKGIIT
-1241 RGFAKGGLAS
+1241 GFAKGGLAS
-1251 RRK
+1251 RTK